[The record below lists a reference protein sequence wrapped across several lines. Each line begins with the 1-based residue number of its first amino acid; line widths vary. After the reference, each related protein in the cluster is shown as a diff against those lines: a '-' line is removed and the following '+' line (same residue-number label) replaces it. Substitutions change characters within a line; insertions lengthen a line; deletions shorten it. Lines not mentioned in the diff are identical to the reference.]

1 LMKKVTIIT
10 PPEYEGL
17 LLESLGKAQ
26 VVHFTK
32 VTGEDYEALKD
43 PSEEATDYR
52 ILYNKVNTRY
62 EEILKMGDFVVE
74 RKTPILEELREFT
87 LSPERKAEAIIDEAT
102 SLIEDVK
109 EKQERQHV
117 ENARLVKELQAKLD
131 VEREKF
137 EKEKAELVGK
147 LADRVILSTRLESI
161 QALEPEQFKS
171 CFAVGVVKN
180 DLLPK
185 VGEYSPLP

>member
-1 LMKKVTIIT
+1 MKKVTIIT

-87 LSPERKAEAIIDEAT
+87 LSPEGKAEAIIDEAT

>member
-1 LMKKVTIIT
+1 MMKKVTIIT

-87 LSPERKAEAIIDEAT
+87 LSPEGKAEAIIDEAT